1 MDNDEGFIKVLKF
14 LEKKKRKDLALI
26 MEALITDIAGKE
38 ESDWSDDSEE
48 WEGEAEFPP
57 KVKKDKNGFLSLE

>member
-1 MDNDEGFIKVLKF
+1 MENVEGFIKVLKF

-26 MEALITDIAGKE
+26 MEALITDVVGKE

-48 WEGEAEFPP
+48 WEGEPEFPP
-57 KVKKDKNGFLSLE
+57 KVKKDKNGFISLE

>member
-1 MDNDEGFIKVLKF
+1 MENVEGFIKVLKF

-38 ESDWSDDSEE
+38 ESD
-48 WEGEAEFPP
+48 
-57 KVKKDKNGFLSLE
+57 